1 MKNNSSHPCMW
12 QQGHKRCY
20 RLVQSVALTTL
31 LGIGTVQAGQPFI
44 TTSLSMQV
52 HSVAPEQ
59 QTGNISIKGH
69 VVDNKGEVLIGVTVM
84 VKGTNNGVITDM
96 NGNFTITAKN
106 GQTLVLSYIGYK
118 DVEVKVQQSNLN
130 ITMQEDAQALDEV
143 VVIGYGTAK
152 KKDLTG
158 AISNIRPTDLKAEMP
173 RNMHDLLRANAAGLN
188 ISVNNEAKG
197 GGDFLIRGKVKSRF
211 TTVTCCRRG
220 YL

>member
-1 MKNNSSHPCMW
+1 
-12 QQGHKRCY
+12 
-20 RLVQSVALTTL
+20 
-31 LGIGTVQAGQPFI
+31 
-44 TTSLSMQV
+44 MQV

-143 VVIGYGTAK
+143 VVFWFLLYFDFHIFVSDIGK
-152 KKDLTG
+152 NQCLTVFCG
-158 AISNIRPTDLKAEMP
+158 N
-173 RNMHDLLRANAAGLN
+173 
-188 ISVNNEAKG
+188 
-197 GGDFLIRGKVKSRF
+197 GKV
-211 TTVTCCRRG
+211 TIHICDDTVIGTF
-220 YL
+220 YHDSNANEDFSLVIYYMPFY